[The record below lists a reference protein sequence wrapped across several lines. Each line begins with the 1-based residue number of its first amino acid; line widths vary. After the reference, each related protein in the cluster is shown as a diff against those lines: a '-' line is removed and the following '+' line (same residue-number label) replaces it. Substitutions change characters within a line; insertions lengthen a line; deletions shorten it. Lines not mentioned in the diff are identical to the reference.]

1 MEKASCEQ
9 SVRDLGGRPLRCQ
22 ALLVGGTGAFLTVSF
37 ERRCTRHSSLAIM
50 YNGSI
55 GYSLTLKAGSVP
67 RSLGTLSQTR
77 ESGTHAFE
85 LGSSFPHKLER
96 SVNSSETR

>member
-1 MEKASCEQ
+1 MKKASGEQ

-37 ERRCTRHSSLAIM
+37 ERRCTRCSSLAIM

-55 GYSLTLKAGSVP
+55 GYSLTLKTGSP
-67 RSLGTLSQTR
+67 SLVRNPITNTR
-77 ESGTHAFE
+77 VRYSR
-85 LGSSFPHKLER
+85 L
-96 SVNSSETR
+96 